1 MSPSTNKKRAK
12 CLYRNFRRERERDA
26 YNRTIL
32 RACDIEIVYVI
43 TDQVA
48 AEGTS
53 GRRRRAVF
61 SHGLSTL
68 NQNEDCRH
76 EHDQ

>member
-1 MSPSTNKKRAK
+1 MFMQ
-12 CLYRNFRRERERDA
+12 NFRRERERERRDA

-32 RACDIEIVYVI
+32 RACDIETVYVI

-53 GRRRRAVF
+53 GCCRRAVF

-68 NQNEDCRH
+68 DQNEDCCH